1 MIDTICLIIIAV
13 ILVFIFVDNV
23 IFDLKI
29 KHEHKKLDKCIEEK
43 GDIVE
48 GILEYDKQK
57 DI

>member
-1 MIDTICLIIIAV
+1 MIDTICLIIIAL
-13 ILVFIFVDNV
+13 ILVFIFVENV

-29 KHEHKKLDKCIEEK
+29 KHERKDLDKCIEEK

-48 GILEYDKQK
+48 GILEYDKRK

>member
-1 MIDTICLIIIAV
+1 MIDTICLIIIAI
-13 ILVFIFVDNV
+13 ILVFIFVEDV

-29 KHEHKKLDKCIEEK
+29 KNERKDLDKCIEEK
-43 GDIVE
+43 GNIIE